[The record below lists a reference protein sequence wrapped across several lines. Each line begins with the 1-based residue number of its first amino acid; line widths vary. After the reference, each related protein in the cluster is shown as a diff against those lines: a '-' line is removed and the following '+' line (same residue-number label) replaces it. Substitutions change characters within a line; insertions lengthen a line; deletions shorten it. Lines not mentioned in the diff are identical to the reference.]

1 MVNDASDDFI
11 KVGVKPL
18 AAFNRSQLVLLVWPN
33 QQHAMFSAEIDER
46 LGVLKERY
54 S

>member
-1 MVNDASDDFI
+1 MVSDPSDDFI
-11 KVGVKPL
+11 KVAVKPL

-33 QQHAMFSAEIDER
+33 QQHAMFSAEVEQR